1 MVVGN
6 TGNPRRNC
14 FSVVSGP
21 LLLYLVFPPS
31 LTEEIK
37 QYTLHFHDGSLIGC
51 PLLAGFDLFFFILLH
66 YKINS

>member
-14 FSVVSGP
+14 FSVVSG
-21 LLLYLVFPPS
+21 LLYLVFSPS

-37 QYTLHFHDGSLIGC
+37 QYTLHVHDGSLIGC
-51 PLLAGFDLFFFILLH
+51 PLLVGFDLFFFILLH